1 MATGLNQ
8 VLEHLRRAFPAG
20 GDLTDS
26 QLLACF
32 VATRD
37 EAAFATLVHR
47 HGPMVLGVCRRVL
60 RHAADAEDAF
70 QATFLVLARK
80 AAAVRRGAVA
90 SWLYAVA
97 YRTALQARA
106 RRARRRAHERQVE
119 PMPHAEV
126 LPPEVQDWR
135 PLLDR
140 ELSRLGESQRAV
152 LVLCDLEGRPR
163 KEAARLLGL
172 PEGTLSS
179 RLARARQL
187 LARRLARQGVSLPAG
202 ALVAALAEGASAAV
216 PARLVVTTVRAAVLL
231 AAGRAAAVTTPAA
244 ALMREVLRAMLL
256 TKLKPVVV
264 AMFVVG
270 ALGAGGLVYRAAA
283 EPPAQRPPLSEVEAL
298 RRENELL
305 KLNLEVV
312 LEKVRA
318 QQAEVHGLKGQLLAA
333 QRQALDRTVDALS
346 AKAREAD
353 LQRTFLF
360 EALAVRRVE
369 AAKPTDPVKEMENA
383 LKALRE
389 ARDKQARQRAVQ
401 ALEKALGKLKEQP
414 K

>member
-8 VLEHLRRAFPAG
+8 VLEHLRRAFPVERG
-20 GDLTDS
+20 LTDG
-26 QLLACF
+26 QLLRRF

-37 EAAFATLVHR
+37 EAAFATLLHR
-47 HGPMVLGVCRRVL
+47 HGSMVLGVCRRIL
-60 RHAADAEDAF
+60 RHAQDAEDAF

-80 AAAVRRGAVA
+80 ASAVRRGALA

-106 RRARRRAHERQVE
+106 RRSRRQAHERQVG
-119 PMPHAEV
+119 PMPH
-126 LPPEVQDWR
+126 PEVMPSQAQDWR
-135 PLLDR
+135 PVLDR
-140 ELSRLGESQRAV
+140 ELGRLGEDQRAV
-152 LVLCDLEGRPR
+152 LVLCDLEGRSR
-163 KEAARLLGL
+163 KEAAHLLGL

-179 RLARARQL
+179 RLARARQV
-187 LARRLARQGVSLPAG
+187 LARRLGRQGVSLPAG

-216 PARLVVTTVRAAVLL
+216 PARLAATTVRAAVML
-231 AAGRAAAVTTPAA
+231 AAGRAAAAPAA
-244 ALMREVLRAMLL
+244 ALMREVLKAMLL
-256 TKLKPVVV
+256 TKLKLVV
-264 AMFVVG
+264 AAVLVAG

-283 EPPAQRPPLSEVEAL
+283 QPPAPKQPLSEVEAL

-318 QQAEVHGLKGQLLAA
+318 QQAELHTLKDQVAAA
-333 QRQALDRTVDALS
+333 QRQTVDRAVEALS
-346 AKAREAD
+346 AQALQARR
-353 LQRTFLF
+353 QRQFLL
-360 EALAVRRVE
+360 EALAVHRLESV
-369 AAKPTDPVKEMENA
+369 KPTDPVKDMENA

-389 ARDKQARQRAVQ
+389 ARDPQARQRAVQ
-401 ALEKALGKLKEQP
+401 ELEKALGRLKEKP